1 MPFGVVRNSHL
12 TSGVKGP
19 HKVSCGKLILRSARR
34 SKLSCYGAFV
44 ERDSLLTSVPI
55 GLLLSFLKLTS
66 ENPELS
72 GEK

>member
-1 MPFGVVRNSHL
+1 MHCGVVRNSHL
-12 TSGVKGP
+12 TSGVKGSQT
-19 HKVSCGKLILRSARR
+19 VSGGKLILRSACC
-34 SKLSCYGAFV
+34 SKLSCFGSAL

-72 GEK
+72 DEK